1 MNERMNR
8 TVTLPRRP
16 LGRTGLE
23 VSILGFGCMRLP
35 VERPSGLATDP
46 FDPAKRVDAAAATAL
61 IREAHARGVNYFDT
75 AWPYHGGQSE
85 VVLGAAVSP
94 FRDEVL
100 LATKSPVWMVQAHG
114 DFDRLLDEQLRRLDT
129 DRVDVYLLH
138 ALNRTVWPH
147 LKETGFAS
155 FLDRVRRDG
164 RARHVGFSF
173 HDDLETFR
181 DILGSYDWE
190 VCQIQYNFFD
200 VDFQAGLAGLR
211 LAAERGGGIVVMEPL
226 RGGRLVDPLPAEVR
240 ALWEEAPRR
249 RTPAAWA
256 LQWVWDHPQVATALS
271 GMGAAAELAENLAA
285 AAAAGPL
292 TETERSLVARV
303 REAYRRLLRVPCT
316 GCAYCLPCPNGVNIP
331 TNFALYND
339 ACMFKD
345 PEIAV
350 LSYRHFLPPPARAS
364 ACLACGECEPKCP
377 QGIAVAH
384 RLAEV
389 HARLG
394 APGPETVDAP

>member
-1 MNERMNR
+1 MSGSSERAA
-8 TVTLPRRP
+8 VPRRP

-35 VERPSGLATDP
+35 VEQPTGRAVDA
-46 FDPAKRVDAAAATAL
+46 FDPAKRIDAAAATAL
-61 IREAHARGVNYFDT
+61 IREARARGVNYFDT
-75 AWPYHGGQSE
+75 AYPYHGGQSE

-100 LATKSPVWMVQAHG
+100 LATKSPIWMAQTAG
-114 DFDRLLDEQLRRLDT
+114 DLDRFLDEQLRRLDT

-138 ALNRTVWPH
+138 ALNRAVWARLPD
-147 LKETGFAS
+147 LGFAS
-155 FLDRVRRDG
+155 FLDRIRRDG

-173 HDDLETFR
+173 HDDFEAFR
-181 DILGSYDWE
+181 EIIGGYDWE

-200 VDFQAGLAGLR
+200 VDFQAGLKGLR
-211 LAAERGGGIVVMEPL
+211 LAAERGVGVVAMEPL
-226 RGGRLVDPLPAEVR
+226 RGGRLVDPLPDEVR
-240 ALWEEAPRR
+240 SLWDQAPRR

-256 LQWVWDHPQVATALS
+256 LQWVWDHPEVATALS
-271 GMGAAAELAENLAA
+271 GMGAPAQLAENLAA
-285 AAAAGPL
+285 AADAGPL
-292 TETERSLVARV
+292 TDAERALVARV
-303 REAYRRLLRVPCT
+303 REAYQRLLRVPCT
-316 GCAYCLPCPNGVNIP
+316 GCAYCMPCPNGVDIP

-345 PEIAV
+345 PEVAV
-350 LSYRHFLPPPARAS
+350 MWYSHFLPPPARAS

-377 QGIAVAH
+377 QGIAIAE
-384 RLAEV
+384 RLAEA

-394 APGPETVDAP
+394 AAGA